1 MTKLNLSPDS
11 KQLEKILRNRYL
23 FEWYSTMIFEDYEV
37 ELRGAEL
44 VAMFTNP
51 EAFKKYKE
59 IQGKYTEP
67 KVKEYKDGIE
77 ATKELE
83 KFKNK
88 PESTEGI
95 EEIE

>member
-11 KQLEKILRNRYL
+11 KQLEKILRNKYL
-23 FEWYSTMIFEDYEV
+23 FEWYSQMIFDDFESEM
-37 ELRGAEL
+37 RGFEL

-59 IQGKYTEP
+59 ISGKYEI
-67 KVKEYKDGIE
+67 KNNSEFKDGIE

-83 KFKNK
+83 KFKTITI
-88 PESTEGI
+88 EEGI
-95 EEIE
+95 EDIE